1 MVEGQD
7 HPTAFYFADRYELCV
22 GGVTAAHRLRLYDG
36 KYENLHGHNWSA
48 LVSIEAD
55 ELDAMG
61 VGIDFVKLK
70 KFVEEILGELDYQN
84 INQIPPFDE
93 QNPSAENIARWLFLK
108 LKEKVNT
115 PSTRV
120 KRVEIYEM
128 EGCGA
133 SYFE

>member
-1 MVEGQD
+1 MYDVTVKTG
-7 HPTAFYFADRYELCV
+7 FA
-22 GGVTAAHRLRLYDG
+22 AAHQLRLYDG
-36 KYENLHGHNWSA
+36 KYENLHGHNWTA
-48 LVSIEAD
+48 QVTVEAD
-55 ELDAMG
+55 ELDPIG

-70 KFVEEILGELDYQN
+70 AMVEKNLSELDYHN
-84 INQIPPFDE
+84 INEVPPFDE

-108 LKEKVNT
+108 LKVEVNT
-115 PSTRV
+115 NLTRV

>member
-1 MVEGQD
+1 MYEVRVKTG
-7 HPTAFYFADRYELCV
+7 FA
-22 GGVTAAHRLRLYDG
+22 AAHQLRLYDG

-48 LVSIEAD
+48 QVSVEAD

-70 KFVEEILGELDYQN
+70 QMVEEILSKLDYQN
-84 INQIPPFDE
+84 INEIPPFDE
-93 QNPSAENIARWLFLK
+93 LNPSAENIARWLFLK
-108 LKEKVNT
+108 LKEQVGSPT
-115 PSTRV
+115 TRV
-120 KRVEIYEM
+120 KRVEICEM

>member
-1 MVEGQD
+1 MYDVIVKTG
-7 HPTAFYFADRYELCV
+7 FA
-22 GGVTAAHRLRLYDG
+22 AAHQLRLYDG
-36 KYENLHGHNWSA
+36 KYENLHGHNWTA
-48 LVSIEAD
+48 QVTVEVD
-55 ELDAMG
+55 ELDPIG

-70 KFVEEILGELDYQN
+70 AMVEKNLSQLDYHN
-84 INQIPPFDE
+84 INEVPPFDE

-108 LKEKVNT
+108 LKVEVNT
-115 PSTRV
+115 NSTRM